1 MTYVPYSYKHP
12 SARRYVFISVGKKRI
27 EKVVDFVPLKAKN
40 IMNFGFGDLMDD
52 GSINYKANSNNGDI
66 LKVLATVVDIMRHFT
81 SRHPEIIIFLQEAQ
95 QNAQDYMQE
104 F

>member
-12 SARRYVFISVGKKRI
+12 SSRRYVFISVGKKRI

-40 IMNFGFGDLMDD
+40 IMNPG
-52 GSINYKANSNNGDI
+52 I
-66 LKVLATVVDIMRHFT
+66 LKLLFILR
-81 SRHPEIIIFLQEAQ
+81 EAQ